1 MKKILKIL
9 IGVIVFLTLPALLFF
24 GVLYLKYNEDL
35 PIGQEGEKADLL
47 AHNMLKSL
55 DYESYKETDYIEW
68 SFRNSRL
75 YKWNKRENICVVQ
88 WKDFKVDLHLNY
100 IERSLAAVHNFNV
113 VGEKRDELVDKARS
127 YFNNDSFWL
136 VAPYKVFDKGVKRS
150 IVNLDNDDEVV
161 LDAVKKV
168 KAANHHIEEV
178 FCPFPVHGLDKAMG
192 LAPTRIAITSF
203 MYGITGLGIAIWLTY
218 YTMIADWPQD
228 IGGKPSF
235 SWAENMPAF
244 VPIMFE
250 LTVFF
255 AAHLMVITF
264 YMRSRIW
271 PFKKAENPDPRTT
284 DDHFLMEIEIHD
296 NEEELTTLLNETG
309 AVEINVVDKH

>member
-1 MKKILKIL
+1 MSSSK
-9 IGVIVFLTLPALLFF
+9 VIHAF
-24 GVLYLKYNEDL
+24 Y
-35 PIGQEGEKADLL
+35 
-47 AHNMLKSL
+47 
-55 DYESYKETDYIEW
+55 
-68 SFRNSRL
+68 
-75 YKWNKRENICVVQ
+75 
-88 WKDFKVDLHLNY
+88 
-100 IERSLAAVHNFNV
+100 
-113 VGEKRDELVDKARS
+113 
-127 YFNNDSFWL
+127 
-136 VAPYKVFDKGVKRS
+136 
-150 IVNLDNDDEVV
+150 NDDEVV

-192 LAPTRIAITSF
+192 LAPTRIAIASF
-203 MYGITGLGIAIWLTY
+203 MFGITGLGVAIWLTY

-284 DDHFLMEIEIHD
+284 DNHFLMEIEVHD
-296 NEEELTTLLNETG
+296 NEEELTSLLNETG

>member
-1 MKKILKIL
+1 MSSSK
-9 IGVIVFLTLPALLFF
+9 VIHAF
-24 GVLYLKYNEDL
+24 Y
-35 PIGQEGEKADLL
+35 
-47 AHNMLKSL
+47 
-55 DYESYKETDYIEW
+55 
-68 SFRNSRL
+68 
-75 YKWNKRENICVVQ
+75 
-88 WKDFKVDLHLNY
+88 
-100 IERSLAAVHNFNV
+100 
-113 VGEKRDELVDKARS
+113 
-127 YFNNDSFWL
+127 
-136 VAPYKVFDKGVKRS
+136 
-150 IVNLDNDDEVV
+150 NDDEVV

-235 SWAENMPAF
+235 SWGENMPAC

-250 LTVFF
+250 MTVFF

-284 DDHFLMEIEIHD
+284 DDHFLMEIELHD
-296 NEEELTTLLNETG
+296 NEEELTALLKETG